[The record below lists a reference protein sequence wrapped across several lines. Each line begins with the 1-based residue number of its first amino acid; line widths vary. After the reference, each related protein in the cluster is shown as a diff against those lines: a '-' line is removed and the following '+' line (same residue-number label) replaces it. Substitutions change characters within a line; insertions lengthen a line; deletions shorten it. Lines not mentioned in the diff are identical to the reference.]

1 MTVKPRLGTISLS
14 GRDLCIRFYHALAL
28 SGPPWFAI
36 RALCCWLGFGRAGII
51 SNAFGGEL
59 RWSDAGA
66 DSYRNRSNSSDADS
80 NAGDANTFAI
90 PGSGIEYLDP
100 IAG

>member
-1 MTVKPRLGTISLS
+1 M
-14 GRDLCIRFYHALAL
+14 
-28 SGPPWFAI
+28 FAV
-36 RALCCWLGFGRAGII
+36 RALCCFLGFGRAGTI
-51 SNAFGGEL
+51 STAFGGEL

-66 DSYRNRSNSSDADS
+66 DRYRNRSTSSDADPD
-80 NAGDANTFAI
+80 AGDANTFAI